1 MPQALD
7 STIAYLRRSFPKFVS
22 LLAGLAALLA
32 PPSHVHSRTVKASQL
47 VLPLLFGAL
56 APGAEAFELPPPLP
70 PCRGHDR
77 IDYNSY
83 GRTEDTGFPVG
94 SAVKARFQG
103 GDNWRLG
110 TVEKVNTDGKLDVR
124 YEDLGHLEK
133 NVPVD
138 RVRGVQ
144 P

>member
-1 MPQALD
+1 MLFLK
-7 STIAYLRRSFPKFVS
+7 SMLRQH
-22 LLAGLAALLA
+22 G
-32 PPSHVHSRTVKASQL
+32 AS
-47 VLPLLFGAL
+47 
-56 APGAEAFELPPPLP
+56 LP

-94 SAVKARFQG
+94 SAVKARFRG

-110 TVEKVNTDGKLDVR
+110 TVEKVYSDGKTVDVR
-124 YEDLGHLEK
+124 YDELGNLER
-133 NVPVD
+133 NVPVE